1 MSRRW
6 FPAILILV
14 TAILML
20 GVTQDGQ
27 AFQVRD
33 GKKILVFGARQA
45 VPNLD
50 PHVKTDWSTRTL
62 QQSVYDALLKY
73 EGNPPQLVPW
83 LAESYTASPDGM
95 TYTFKLSSKA
105 KFHTGDPVT
114 AHDVKFS
121 FERILDLKLGPA
133 VLYMDVVDRNSLKA
147 VDDYT
152 FQVSLR
158 KLYAPFIATVP
169 WLYVVNRKQV
179 AANVKDNDYGQKW
192 LMENEAGSG
201 PFKIRR
207 WEQGN
212 LYELE
217 ALDDYWKGWKS
228 PKHIGGYIFKLIQ
241 ETASQRIALLKGE
254 ADLVEGLS
262 SDDYD
267 NIEKTPGIKIE
278 EHPGVTNFAIKF
290 NNQKGLTVN
299 KDIRKAISYA
309 MDYDAFI
316 KIYNGHAVLMEGA
329 IPKAFK
335 GYAPNLPVYRQDMAK
350 AKEHLA
356 KAGYPNGGFA
366 LEYVYVAG
374 LEEERLIG
382 LILLDQ
388 LKKLNVTVNVV
399 ALPWPQMVARGS
411 KIETTPEMMAVF
423 VTPQFFDPDAILTLQ
438 FHSGSWGRGY
448 YSVAWYKN
456 PTADSLI
463 DEARSIMDWSRREKL
478 YHDVQRLIVEDAPE
492 LWGMLFNRRWAMR
505 SPVKGF
511 VFSPVHYT
519 GEVDMYQ
526 LTIEE

>member
-20 GVTQDGQ
+20 GVALEGQ
-27 AFQVRD
+27 AFEVRE

-73 EGNPPQLVPW
+73 EGNPPKLTPW
-83 LAESYTASPDGM
+83 LAESYSSSKDGK
-95 TYTFKLSSKA
+95 TYTFKLNPKA
-105 KFHTGDPVT
+105 KFHTGEQVT
-114 AHDVKFS
+114 AYDVKFS

-133 VLYMDVVDRNSLKA
+133 VLYMDVVDRDSLKV
-147 VDDYT
+147 VDMHT
-152 FQVSLR
+152 VQVSL
-158 KLYAPFIATVP
+158 KKPYAPFIATIP
-169 WLYVVNRKQV
+169 WLYIVSWKQTI
-179 AANVKDNDYGQKW
+179 ANIKDNDYAQKW
-192 LMENEAGSG
+192 LMDHEAGSG

-217 ALDDYWKGWKS
+217 AVENYWKGWKS

-241 ETASQRIALLKGE
+241 ESASQRIALLKGE
-254 ADLVEGLS
+254 ADLVEGLA

-267 NIEKTPGIKIE
+267 NIAKTPGIKIE

-290 NNQKGLTVN
+290 NNQKGLTAN
-299 KDIRKAISYA
+299 KDIRKAVSYA

-316 KIYNGHAVLMEGA
+316 KIYNGHAVLMEGV

-335 GYAPNLPVYRQDMAK
+335 EHAPKLPVYRQDMAK

-356 KAGYPNGGFA
+356 KAGYPNGGFS

-382 LILLDQ
+382 LVLLDQ
-388 LKKLNVTVNVV
+388 LKKLNITVSMV

-411 KIETTPEMMAVF
+411 KIETMPDMMAVF

-448 YSVAWYKN
+448 YSVAYYKD
-456 PTADSLI
+456 PKVDALI
-463 DEARSIMDWSRREKL
+463 DEARSVTDWPKREKM
-478 YHDVQRLIVEDAPE
+478 YFEIQRLLVEDAPE

-505 SPVKGF
+505 LHVKGF
-511 VFSPVHYT
+511 LFSPVHYT

-526 LTIEE
+526 LTIQE

>member
-1 MSRRW
+1 MWRRAV
-6 FPAILILV
+6 PAIVILSVMILV
-14 TAILML
+14 VGMADEGL
-20 GVTQDGQ
+20 

-73 EGNPPQLVPW
+73 EGNPPQIIPW
-83 LAESYTASPDGM
+83 LAESWSASPDGR
-95 TYTFKLSSKA
+95 TYTFKLVRNA

-121 FERILDLKLGPA
+121 FERILDIKLGPA
-133 VLYMDVVDRNSLKA
+133 VLYMDVIDRNGLKV

-152 FQVSLR
+152 FQVTL
-158 KLYAPFIATVP
+158 KKTYAPFIATVP
-169 WLYVVNRKQV
+169 WLYIVNRKQV
-179 AANVKDNDYGQKW
+179 MANAKDNDSGQKW
-192 LMENEAGSG
+192 LMDHEAGSG

-207 WEQGN
+207 WEQGV

-217 ALDDYWKGWKS
+217 AVDDYWKGWKR
-228 PKHIGGYIFKLIQ
+228 PTHIGGYIFKLIQ
-241 ETASQRIALLKGE
+241 ESASQRIALLKGE
-254 ADLVEGLS
+254 ADLVEGLGS
-262 SDDYD
+262 NDYD
-267 NIEKTPGIKIE
+267 TIVKTPGVKIE
-278 EHPGVTNFAIKF
+278 EHPGITNFAIKF
-290 NNQKGLTVN
+290 NNQKGLAAN
-299 KDIRKAISYA
+299 KDIRKAISHA

-316 KIYNGHAVLMEGA
+316 KVYNGHAVLMEGP
-329 IPKAFK
+329 IPKAIK
-335 GYAPNLPVYRQDMAK
+335 GHAPNLPVYRLDMAK

-356 KAGYPNGGFA
+356 KAGHPNGGFS

-382 LILLDQ
+382 LVLLDQ
-388 LKKLNVTVNVV
+388 LKKLNITVNMVP
-399 ALPWPQMVARGS
+399 LPWPQMVARGS
-411 KIETTPEMMAVF
+411 KIETMPDMMAVF
-423 VTPQFFDPDAILTLQ
+423 VTPQFADPDAILTLQ

-456 PTADSLI
+456 PRVDGLI
-463 DEARSIMDWSRREKL
+463 DEARSIMDWPRREKL
-478 YHDVQRLIVEDAPE
+478 YHEIQRLIVDDAPE

-505 SPVKGF
+505 SYVKGF
-511 VFSPVHYT
+511 LFSPVHYT

-526 LTIEE
+526 LAIEE